1 VARRHAE
8 FRVTDGECRLVD
20 IGSANGTFVNNQPV
34 TEAVL
39 RPGDHIQVGQS
50 ILVYSAGRDAPAT
63 DLADRI
69 SMITRP
75 DVELSSAI
83 IKTAAQSEGSRIL
96 AQPDPA
102 GTAWLKT
109 ALANLGV
116 MYETIQAVS
125 HILDLDQLLTRI
137 MELIFQSIE
146 ADRGCI
152 MLRDHA
158 SGQLEPKAV
167 RWRDE

>member
-1 VARRHAE
+1 
-8 FRVTDGECRLVD
+8 
-20 IGSANGTFVNNQPV
+20 
-34 TEAVL
+34 
-39 RPGDHIQVGQS
+39 
-50 ILVYSAGRDAPAT
+50 
-63 DLADRI
+63 
-69 SMITRP
+69 TRP

-83 IKTAAQSEGSRIL
+83 IKTVAESEGSRIL
-96 AQPDPA
+96 AQPDQA

-146 ADRGCI
+146 ADRGCM

-167 RWRDE
+167 RWRDEGVAGDEKIPVSRTIMEHVLEEKQGVLVSDASQDARFNTGKSIVRFGIQEVICVPMKG